1 MDIEYIQ
8 KGDYL
13 IPNLI
18 LGGNPVENATPLG
31 KYGLM
36 REAYLRNY
44 RSGTFNKMLLKKTLK
59 KHLLEV
65 DRTARERMEILM
77 DGLLERNPAPN
88 KAVDQMAWVAHMNGL
103 KHMAEEVIL
112 EELVYN

>member
-8 KGDYL
+8 EGDYL

-18 LGGNPVENATPLG
+18 LGVDPDENARSLG

-36 REAYLRNY
+36 REAYLRKH
-44 RSGTFNKMLLKKTLK
+44 RSGTFNTMLLRNTLK
-59 KHLLEV
+59 RHLLEV
-65 DRTARERMEILM
+65 DRAARERMGILM
-77 DGLLERNPAPN
+77 DGLLEKNPAPD
-88 KAVDQMAWVAHMNGL
+88 KAQDQMAWVGHMNGL

-112 EELVYN
+112 EELVYI